1 MTADHWVD
9 LIIRRG
15 AELRAA
21 GVLRIS
27 AEGCSAVIA
36 PQLPELDQAD
46 NKTLPI
52 AELDPLDDP
61 MTFGGGQVPGYHI
74 SDRRDDSTE
83 ADA

>member
-36 PQLPELDQAD
+36 PHVPELDQGD
-46 NKTLPI
+46 SRTLPL
-52 AELDPLDDP
+52 AELDPLEDP
-61 MTFGGGQVPGYHI
+61 VTFGGKVPGYVIPERH
-74 SDRRDDSTE
+74 DE
-83 ADA
+83 EEQAQ